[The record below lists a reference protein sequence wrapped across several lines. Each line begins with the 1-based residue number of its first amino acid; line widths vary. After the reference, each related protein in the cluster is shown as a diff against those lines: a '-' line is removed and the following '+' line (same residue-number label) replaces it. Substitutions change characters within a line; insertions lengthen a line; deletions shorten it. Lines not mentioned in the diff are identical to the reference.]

1 MSDRPVIYL
10 IDDEDQSSAA
20 FQLEQLGAEATYLYP
35 TEVTDDHLSK
45 ATLLAVDEFFD
56 LRAPAPNE
64 DWDVPRDLPPALVP
78 SDGLALAAVL
88 RSAAHNMKERATNLG
103 ITLRTGDLDAL
114 THGLPRM
121 VRQPLVAAQYD
132 IEWAL
137 PKADTPGSA
146 SSAEQLV
153 SLAFALHNYPSDWES
168 NSPIDVGIGWIGIPH
183 EPWKED
189 AKTHVAAC
197 RPPTNTATTTAHG
210 LTWLR
215 WLAHRAL
222 PYPAFV
228 VADVYAATMLGVTV
242 DSFRTVA
249 SDSSSEIGQILAP
262 VAYRGPLFDLYKAR
276 YWRAG
281 LAHIARGVVSD
292 EFDADDPQLVGEA
305 LSRRFDG
312 LIPLDMGSPV
322 VAIDE
327 NYSPLDEPVE
337 RNDAVRLAP
346 DGWPPFADPA
356 WANRSSAIS
365 PGLARLV
372 APSLR

>member
-1 MSDRPVIYL
+1 MTDRPVIYL
-10 IDDEDQSSAA
+10 IDDEDQNAA
-20 FQLEQLGAEATYLYP
+20 ASQLEQLGVDAGYLYP
-35 TEVTDDHLSK
+35 TEVTDEHLSK

-64 DWDVPRDLPPALVP
+64 DWDVPHDLPPALVP

-88 RSAAHNMKERATNLG
+88 RSAAHNMKGRATRLG
-103 ITLRTGDLDAL
+103 ITLRTGDLDTL
-114 THGLPRM
+114 TQGLPQA

-137 PKADTPGSA
+137 PKADTRGSA
-146 SSAEQLV
+146 SSAQQLV

-168 NSPIDVGIGWIGIPH
+168 SSPIEVGIDWIDIPR
-183 EPWKED
+183 EPWENN

-197 RPPTNTATTTAHG
+197 RPPANTATTTAHG

-222 PYPAFV
+222 PYPGFV
-228 VADVYAATMLGVTV
+228 VADAYAAAMLGITV
-242 DSFRTVA
+242 ESFRTAA
-249 SDSSSEIGQILAP
+249 SEISSEIGDLLA
-262 VAYRGPLFDLYKAR
+262 AITYRGPLSDLYNAR

-281 LAHIARGVVSD
+281 LAHVARSVVAD
-292 EFDADDPQLVGEA
+292 EFDADDPRIVGDG
-305 LSRRFDG
+305 LSRRYDG
-312 LIPLDMGSPV
+312 LIPLDIDSPV

-327 NYSPLDEPVE
+327 DYSPLDEPVE

-356 WANRSSAIS
+356 WATRSSATS